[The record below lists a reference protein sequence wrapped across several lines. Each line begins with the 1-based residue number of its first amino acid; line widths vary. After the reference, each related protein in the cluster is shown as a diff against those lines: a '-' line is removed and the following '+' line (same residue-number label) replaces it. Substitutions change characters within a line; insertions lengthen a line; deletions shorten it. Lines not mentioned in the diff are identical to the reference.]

1 MVFIYK
7 LLNIIYIWTLIKN
20 CKGGYALFR
29 NSKLLFWT
37 VELLLLFLVLFVGT
51 RITFLFQPIAI
62 LISTLFAP
70 ILVSVFLY
78 FLFAPIVDFLERKK
92 IPRSIGIIILYV
104 GLILIAVISIVNVF
118 PTLMEQFKDL
128 VNKMPRIVDQTTNQ
142 LGLLED
148 WLGSQNYVEIKDIEQ
163 KIADY
168 ALVFIGGIT
177 GGIGAIFSVLS
188 NVTLIILTV
197 PFILFYMFKDGHKF
211 PKAMSRFLP
220 SSLRNEAIHIAKE
233 TSETLASYIQGQT
246 IVCIF
251 VGIGTFIGYSI
262 IGLQNALI
270 LGLVAA
276 ITNIIPY
283 FGPFIGGA
291 PAVIIAALI
300 SPKLA
305 LLVVLIILIVQQI
318 DSNLISPYIMG
329 KKLNIHPLTII
340 LLLLFA
346 GNFAGVMGMILAVPT
361 YAICKVVVVNISRI
375 ISLRK
380 KAKFADKI
388 IDDEIETNIEININD
403 DPELNKKD

>member
-1 MVFIYK
+1 MYK
-7 LLNIIYIWTLIKN
+7 
-20 CKGGYALFR
+20 

-37 VELLLLFLVLFVGT
+37 IELLLLFLVLFVGT
-51 RITFLFQPIAI
+51 KISFLFQPIAI

-92 IPRSIGIIILYV
+92 VPRSIGILLLYL
-104 GLILIAVISIVNVF
+104 GLILIAVVSIINVF
-118 PTLMEQFKDL
+118 PTLTEQFKDL
-128 VNKMPRIVDQTTNQ
+128 VNNMPTIVNEATNKI
-142 LGLLED
+142 GLLEK
-148 WLGSQNYVEIKDIEQ
+148 WLGSQNYVEIKDLE
-163 KIADY
+163 KKVADY
-168 ALVFIGGIT
+168 ALVFLGGIT
-177 GGIGAIFSVLS
+177 GGIGAFFNILS
-188 NVTLIILTV
+188 NVTLIIVTV

-211 PKAMSRFLP
+211 PAALSRFLP
-220 SSLRNEAIHIAKE
+220 QSLRNEAIHIANE
-233 TSETLASYIQGQT
+233 TGETLASYIQGQT

-262 IGLQNALI
+262 IGIPNALI
-270 LGLVAA
+270 LALVAA

-291 PAVIIAALI
+291 PAVIVAALI

-305 LLVVLIILIVQQI
+305 LFVVLIIVIVQQI

-346 GNFAGVMGMILAVPT
+346 GNFAGVLGMVLAVPT
-361 YAICKVVVVNISRI
+361 YAICKVVIVNISRI
-375 ISLRK
+375 INLKK

-388 IDDEIETNIEININD
+388 IDDDTETNIEININND
-403 DPELNKKD
+403 NEPKE

>member
-1 MVFIYK
+1 MYK
-7 LLNIIYIWTLIKN
+7 
-20 CKGGYALFR
+20 

-37 VELLLLFLVLFVGT
+37 IELLLLFLVLFVGT
-51 RITFLFQPIAI
+51 KISFLFQPIAI

-70 ILVSVFLY
+70 ILVSIFLY

-92 IPRSIGIIILYV
+92 VPRSIGILLLYL
-104 GLILIAVISIVNVF
+104 GLILIAVVSIINVF
-118 PTLMEQFKDL
+118 PTLTEQFKDL
-128 VNKMPRIVDQTTNQ
+128 VNNMPTIVNEATNKI
-142 LGLLED
+142 GLLEK
-148 WLGSQNYVEIKDIEQ
+148 WLGSQNYVEIKDLE
-163 KIADY
+163 KKVADY

-177 GGIGAIFSVLS
+177 GGIGAFFNILS

-211 PKAMSRFLP
+211 PAAMSRFLP
-220 SSLRNEAIHIAKE
+220 QSLRNEAIHIANE

-262 IGLQNALI
+262 IGIPNALI
-270 LGLVAA
+270 LALVAA

-291 PAVIIAALI
+291 PAVIVAALI

-305 LLVVLIILIVQQI
+305 LFVVLIILIVQQI

-346 GNFAGVMGMILAVPT
+346 GNFAGVLGMVLAVPT
-361 YAICKVVVVNISRI
+361 YAICKVVIVNISRI
-375 ISLRK
+375 INLRK

-388 IDDEIETNIEININD
+388 IDDDIETNIEININND
-403 DPELNKKD
+403 NDQKE

>member
-1 MVFIYK
+1 MYK
-7 LLNIIYIWTLIKN
+7 
-20 CKGGYALFR
+20 

-37 VELLLLFLVLFVGT
+37 IELLLLFLVLFVGT
-51 RITFLFQPIAI
+51 KISFLFQPIVI

-70 ILVSVFLY
+70 ILVSIFLY

-92 IPRSIGIIILYV
+92 VPRSIGILLLYL
-104 GLILIAVISIVNVF
+104 GLILIAVVSIINVF
-118 PTLMEQFKDL
+118 PTLTEQFKDL
-128 VNKMPRIVDQTTNQ
+128 VNNMPTIVNEATNKI
-142 LGLLED
+142 GLLEK
-148 WLGSQNYVEIKDIEQ
+148 WLGSQNYVEIKDLE
-163 KIADY
+163 KKVADY

-177 GGIGAIFSVLS
+177 GGIGAFFNILS

-211 PKAMSRFLP
+211 PAAMSRFLP
-220 SSLRNEAIHIAKE
+220 QSLRNEAIHIANE

-262 IGLQNALI
+262 IGIPNALI
-270 LGLVAA
+270 LALVAA

-291 PAVIIAALI
+291 PAVIVAALI

-305 LLVVLIILIVQQI
+305 LFVVLIIVIVQQI

-346 GNFAGVMGMILAVPT
+346 GNFAGVLGMVLAVPT
-361 YAICKVVVVNISRI
+361 YAICKVVIVNIARI
-375 ISLRK
+375 INLRK
-380 KAKFADKI
+380 KSKFADKI
-388 IDDEIETNIEININD
+388 IDDDIETNIEININND
-403 DPELNKKD
+403 NDQKE

>member
-1 MVFIYK
+1 
-7 LLNIIYIWTLIKN
+7 
-20 CKGGYALFR
+20 LFR

-37 VELLLLFLVLFVGT
+37 IELLLLFLVLFVGT
-51 RITFLFQPIAI
+51 KITFLFQPIAI

-78 FLFAPIVDFLERKK
+78 FLFAPIIDFLERKK

-128 VNKMPRIVDQTTNQ
+128 VNKMPKIVDQTTNQ

-168 ALVFIGGIT
+168 AVVFIGGIT

-211 PKAMSRFLP
+211 PKAMSQFLP
-220 SSLRNEAIHIAKE
+220 PSLRNEAIHIAKE

-246 IVCIF
+246 LVCIF

-262 IGLQNALI
+262 IGLPNALI

-291 PAVIIAALI
+291 PAVIVAALI

-361 YAICKVVVVNISRI
+361 YAICKVVVVNIARI
-375 ISLRK
+375 IRLRK

-388 IDDEIETNIEININD
+388 IDDEIETNIEINIKND

>member
-1 MVFIYK
+1 MYK
-7 LLNIIYIWTLIKN
+7 
-20 CKGGYALFR
+20 

-37 VELLLLFLVLFVGT
+37 IELLLLFLVLFVGT
-51 RITFLFQPIAI
+51 KISFLFQPIAI

-70 ILVSVFLY
+70 ILVSIFLY

-92 IPRSIGIIILYV
+92 VPRSIGILLLYL
-104 GLILIAVISIVNVF
+104 GLILIAVVSIINVF
-118 PTLMEQFKDL
+118 PTLTEQFKDL
-128 VNKMPRIVDQTTNQ
+128 VNNMPTIVNEATDKI
-142 LGLLED
+142 GLLEK
-148 WLGSQNYVEIKDIEQ
+148 WLGSQNYVEIKDLE
-163 KIADY
+163 KKVADY

-177 GGIGAIFSVLS
+177 GGIGAFFNILS

-211 PKAMSRFLP
+211 PAAMSRFLP
-220 SSLRNEAIHIAKE
+220 QSLRNEAIHIANE

-262 IGLQNALI
+262 IGIPNALI
-270 LGLVAA
+270 LALVAA

-291 PAVIIAALI
+291 PAVIVAALI

-305 LLVVLIILIVQQI
+305 LFVVLIILIVQQI

-346 GNFAGVMGMILAVPT
+346 GNFAGVLGMVLAVPT
-361 YAICKVVVVNISRI
+361 YAICKVVIVNISRI
-375 ISLRK
+375 INLRK

-388 IDDEIETNIEININD
+388 IDDDIETNIEININND
-403 DPELNKKD
+403 NDQKE

>member
-1 MVFIYK
+1 M
-7 LLNIIYIWTLIKN
+7 
-20 CKGGYALFR
+20 FR

-37 VELLLLFLVLFVGT
+37 IELLLLFLVLFVGT
-51 RITFLFQPIAI
+51 KITFLFQPIAI

-78 FLFAPIVDFLERKK
+78 FLFAPIIDFLERKK

-128 VNKMPRIVDQTTNQ
+128 VNKMPKIVDQTTNQ

-168 ALVFIGGIT
+168 AVVFIGGIT

-211 PKAMSRFLP
+211 PKAMSQFLP
-220 SSLRNEAIHIAKE
+220 PSLRNEAIHIAKE

-246 IVCIF
+246 LVCIF

-262 IGLQNALI
+262 IGLPNALI

-291 PAVIIAALI
+291 PAVIVAALI

-361 YAICKVVVVNISRI
+361 YAICKVVVVNIARI
-375 ISLRK
+375 IRLRK

-388 IDDEIETNIEININD
+388 IDDEIETNIEINIKND

>member
-1 MVFIYK
+1 MYK
-7 LLNIIYIWTLIKN
+7 
-20 CKGGYALFR
+20 

-37 VELLLLFLVLFVGT
+37 IELLLLFLVLFVGT
-51 RITFLFQPIAI
+51 KISFLFQPIAI

-70 ILVSVFLY
+70 ILVSIFLY

-92 IPRSIGIIILYV
+92 VPRSIGILLLYL
-104 GLILIAVISIVNVF
+104 GLILIAVVSIINVF
-118 PTLMEQFKDL
+118 PTLTEQFKDL
-128 VNKMPRIVDQTTNQ
+128 VNNMPTIVNEATNKI
-142 LGLLED
+142 GLLEK
-148 WLGSQNYVEIKDIEQ
+148 WLGSQNYVEIKDLE
-163 KIADY
+163 KKVADY

-177 GGIGAIFSVLS
+177 GGIGAFFNILS

-211 PKAMSRFLP
+211 PAAMSRFLP
-220 SSLRNEAIHIAKE
+220 QSLRNEAIHIANE

-262 IGLQNALI
+262 IGIPNALI
-270 LGLVAA
+270 LALVAA

-291 PAVIIAALI
+291 PAVIVAALI

-305 LLVVLIILIVQQI
+305 LFVVLIILIVQQI

-346 GNFAGVMGMILAVPT
+346 GNFAGVLGMVLAVPT
-361 YAICKVVVVNISRI
+361 YAICKVVIVNISRI
-375 ISLRK
+375 INLRK

-388 IDDEIETNIEININD
+388 IDEDIETNIEININND
-403 DPELNKKD
+403 KEQKE

>member
-1 MVFIYK
+1 M
-7 LLNIIYIWTLIKN
+7 
-20 CKGGYALFR
+20 FR

-37 VELLLLFLVLFVGT
+37 IELLLLFLVLFVGT
-51 RITFLFQPIAI
+51 KITFLFQPIAI

-78 FLFAPIVDFLERKK
+78 FLFAPIIDFLERKK

-104 GLILIAVISIVNVF
+104 GLILIAVLSIVNVF

-128 VNKMPRIVDQTTNQ
+128 VNNMPRIVDQTTNQ

-163 KIADY
+163 KVADY
-168 ALVFIGGIT
+168 AVVFIGGIT

-211 PKAMSRFLP
+211 PKAMSQFLP
-220 SSLRNEAIHIAKE
+220 PSLRNEAIHIAKE

-246 IVCIF
+246 LVCIF

-262 IGLQNALI
+262 IGLPNALI

-291 PAVIIAALI
+291 PAVIVAALI

-346 GNFAGVMGMILAVPT
+346 GNFAGVLGMILAVPT
-361 YAICKVVVVNISRI
+361 YAICKVVVVNIARI
-375 ISLRK
+375 IRLRK

-388 IDDEIETNIEININD
+388 IDDEIETNIEININND

>member
-1 MVFIYK
+1 MYK
-7 LLNIIYIWTLIKN
+7 
-20 CKGGYALFR
+20 

-37 VELLLLFLVLFVGT
+37 IELLLLFLVLFVGT
-51 RITFLFQPIAI
+51 KISFLFQPIAI

-70 ILVSVFLY
+70 ILVSIFLY

-92 IPRSIGIIILYV
+92 VPRSIGILLLYL
-104 GLILIAVISIVNVF
+104 GLILIAVVSIINVF
-118 PTLMEQFKDL
+118 PTLTQQFKDL
-128 VNKMPRIVDQTTNQ
+128 VNNMPTIVNEATNKI
-142 LGLLED
+142 GLLEK
-148 WLGSQNYVEIKDIEQ
+148 WLGSQNYVEIKDLE
-163 KIADY
+163 KKVADY

-177 GGIGAIFSVLS
+177 GGIGAFFNILS
-188 NVTLIILTV
+188 NVTLIILTA

-211 PKAMSRFLP
+211 PAAMSRFLP
-220 SSLRNEAIHIAKE
+220 QSLRNEAIHIANE

-262 IGLQNALI
+262 IGIPNALI
-270 LGLVAA
+270 LALVAA

-291 PAVIIAALI
+291 PAVIVAFLI

-305 LLVVLIILIVQQI
+305 LFVVLIILIVQQI

-346 GNFAGVMGMILAVPT
+346 GNFAGVLGMVLAVPT
-361 YAICKVVVVNISRI
+361 YAICKVVIVNITRI
-375 ISLRK
+375 INLRK

-388 IDDEIETNIEININD
+388 IDDDIETNIEININND
-403 DPELNKKD
+403 NEPKE

>member
-1 MVFIYK
+1 M
-7 LLNIIYIWTLIKN
+7 
-20 CKGGYALFR
+20 FR

-37 VELLLLFLVLFVGT
+37 IELLLLFLVLFVGT
-51 RITFLFQPIAI
+51 KITFLFQPIAI

-78 FLFAPIVDFLERKK
+78 FLFAPIIDFLERKK

-104 GLILIAVISIVNVF
+104 GLILIAVLSIVNVF

-128 VNKMPRIVDQTTNQ
+128 VNNMPRIVDQTTNQ

-163 KIADY
+163 KVADY
-168 ALVFIGGIT
+168 AVVFIGGIT

-211 PKAMSRFLP
+211 PKAMSQFLP
-220 SSLRNEAIHIAKE
+220 PSLRNEAIHIAKE

-246 IVCIF
+246 LVCIF

-262 IGLQNALI
+262 IGLPNALI

-291 PAVIIAALI
+291 PAVIVAALI

-346 GNFAGVMGMILAVPT
+346 GNFAGVLGMILAVPT
-361 YAICKVVVVNISRI
+361 YAICKVVVVNIARI
-375 ISLRK
+375 IRLRK

-388 IDDEIETNIEININD
+388 IDDEIDTNIEININND

>member
-1 MVFIYK
+1 MYK
-7 LLNIIYIWTLIKN
+7 
-20 CKGGYALFR
+20 

-37 VELLLLFLVLFVGT
+37 IELLLLFLVLFVGT
-51 RITFLFQPIAI
+51 KISFLFQPIAI

-70 ILVSVFLY
+70 ILVSIFLY

-92 IPRSIGIIILYV
+92 VPRSIGILLLYL
-104 GLILIAVISIVNVF
+104 GLILIAVVSIINVF
-118 PTLMEQFKDL
+118 PTLTEQFKDL
-128 VNKMPRIVDQTTNQ
+128 VNNMPTIVNEATNKI
-142 LGLLED
+142 GLLEK
-148 WLGSQNYVEIKDIEQ
+148 WLGSQNYVEIKDLE
-163 KIADY
+163 KKVADY

-177 GGIGAIFSVLS
+177 GGIGAFFNILS

-211 PKAMSRFLP
+211 PAAMSRFLP
-220 SSLRNEAIHIAKE
+220 QSLRNEAIHIANE

-262 IGLQNALI
+262 IGIPNALI
-270 LGLVAA
+270 LALVAA

-291 PAVIIAALI
+291 PAVIVAALI

-305 LLVVLIILIVQQI
+305 LFVVLIILIVQQI

-346 GNFAGVMGMILAVPT
+346 GNFAGVLGMVLAVPT
-361 YAICKVVVVNISRI
+361 YAICKVVIVNISRI
-375 ISLRK
+375 INLRK

-388 IDDEIETNIEININD
+388 IDDDIETNIEININND
-403 DPELNKKD
+403 NDPKE

>member
-1 MVFIYK
+1 M
-7 LLNIIYIWTLIKN
+7 
-20 CKGGYALFR
+20 FR

-37 VELLLLFLVLFVGT
+37 IELLLLFLVLFVGT
-51 RITFLFQPIAI
+51 KITFLFQPIAI

-78 FLFAPIVDFLERKK
+78 FLFAPIIDFLERKK

-104 GLILIAVISIVNVF
+104 GLILIAVVSIVNVF

-163 KIADY
+163 KVADY
-168 ALVFIGGIT
+168 AVVFIGGIT

-211 PKAMSRFLP
+211 PKAMSSFLP
-220 SSLRNEAIHIAKE
+220 PSLRNEAIHIAKE

-246 IVCIF
+246 LVCIF

-346 GNFAGVMGMILAVPT
+346 GNFAGVLGMILAVPT
-361 YAICKVVVVNISRI
+361 YAICKVVVVNIARI
-375 ISLRK
+375 IRLRK

-388 IDDEIETNIEININD
+388 IDDEIETNIEIHINDD

>member
-1 MVFIYK
+1 MYK
-7 LLNIIYIWTLIKN
+7 
-20 CKGGYALFR
+20 

-37 VELLLLFLVLFVGT
+37 IELLLLFLVLFVGT
-51 RITFLFQPIAI
+51 KISFLFQPIAI

-70 ILVSVFLY
+70 ILVSIFLY

-92 IPRSIGIIILYV
+92 VPRSIGILLLYL
-104 GLILIAVISIVNVF
+104 GLILIAVVSIINVF
-118 PTLMEQFKDL
+118 PTLTEQFKDL
-128 VNKMPRIVDQTTNQ
+128 VNNMPKIVNEATNKI
-142 LGLLED
+142 GLLEK
-148 WLGSQNYVEIKDIEQ
+148 WLGSQNYVEIKDLE
-163 KIADY
+163 KKVADY

-177 GGIGAIFSVLS
+177 GGIGAFFNILS

-211 PKAMSRFLP
+211 PAAMSRFLP
-220 SSLRNEAIHIAKE
+220 QSLRNEAIHIANE

-262 IGLQNALI
+262 IGIPNALI
-270 LGLVAA
+270 LALVAA

-291 PAVIIAALI
+291 PAVIVAALI

-305 LLVVLIILIVQQI
+305 LFVVLIILIVQQI

-346 GNFAGVMGMILAVPT
+346 GNFAGVLGMVLAVPT
-361 YAICKVVVVNISRI
+361 YAICKVVIVNISRI
-375 ISLRK
+375 INLRK

-388 IDDEIETNIEININD
+388 IDDDIETNIEININND
-403 DPELNKKD
+403 NEPKE

>member
-1 MVFIYK
+1 MYK
-7 LLNIIYIWTLIKN
+7 
-20 CKGGYALFR
+20 

-37 VELLLLFLVLFVGT
+37 IELLLLFLVLFVGT
-51 RITFLFQPIAI
+51 KISFLFQPIAI
-62 LISTLFAP
+62 LVSTLFAP
-70 ILVSVFLY
+70 ILVSIFLY

-92 IPRSIGIIILYV
+92 VPRSIGILLLYL
-104 GLILIAVISIVNVF
+104 GLILIAVVSIINVF
-118 PTLMEQFKDL
+118 PTLTQQFKDL
-128 VNKMPRIVDQTTNQ
+128 VNNMPTIVNEATDKI
-142 LGLLED
+142 GLLEK
-148 WLGSQNYVEIKDIEQ
+148 WLGSQNYVEIKDLE
-163 KIADY
+163 KKVADY

-177 GGIGAIFSVLS
+177 GGIGAFFNILS

-211 PKAMSRFLP
+211 PEAMSRFLP
-220 SSLRNEAIHIAKE
+220 QSLRKEAIHIANE

-262 IGLQNALI
+262 IGIHNALI
-270 LGLVAA
+270 LALVAA

-291 PAVIIAALI
+291 PAVIVAFLI

-305 LLVVLIILIVQQI
+305 LFVVLIILIVQQI

-346 GNFAGVMGMILAVPT
+346 GNFAGVLGMVLAVPT
-361 YAICKVVVVNISRI
+361 YAICKVVIVNITRI
-375 ISLRK
+375 INLRK

-388 IDDEIETNIEININD
+388 IDDDVETNIEININND
-403 DPELNKKD
+403 NDQKE

>member
-1 MVFIYK
+1 MFK
-7 LLNIIYIWTLIKN
+7 
-20 CKGGYALFR
+20 

-37 VELLLLFLVLFVGT
+37 IEILLLFLLLFVGT
-51 RITFLFQPIAI
+51 KISFLFQPIAI

-70 ILVSVFLY
+70 ILVAVFLY
-78 FLFAPIVDFLERKK
+78 FLFAPIIDFLERKK
-92 IPRSIGIIILYV
+92 IPRSIGILILYL
-104 GLILIAVISIVNVF
+104 GLILIAVLSIINVF

-128 VNKMPRIVDQTTNQ
+128 VNNMPKIVNQTTD
-142 LGLLED
+142 LISILEQ
-148 WLGSQNYVEIKDIEQ
+148 WLGSQNYVEIRDLEQ
-163 KIADY
+163 KVADY

-177 GGIGAIFSVLS
+177 GGIGAFFNILS

-197 PFILFYMFKDGHKF
+197 PFILFYMFKDGSKF

-220 SSLRNEAIHIAKE
+220 PSLQNEAIHIAKE

-262 IGLQNALI
+262 INLPNALI
-270 LGLVAA
+270 LALVSA
-276 ITNIIPY
+276 ITNMIPY

-291 PAVIIAALI
+291 PAVIVAVLI

-305 LLVVLIILIVQQI
+305 LIVVVIILIVQQV

-346 GNFAGVMGMILAVPT
+346 GNFAGVLGMVLAVPT
-361 YAICKVVVVNISRI
+361 YAICKVVIININRI
-375 ISLRK
+375 IQLRK
-380 KAKFADKI
+380 KAKFADSI
-388 IDDEIETNIEININD
+388 IDEDIENKIEINID
-403 DPELNKKD
+403 KDIDPKIID

>member
-1 MVFIYK
+1 
-7 LLNIIYIWTLIKN
+7 
-20 CKGGYALFR
+20 LFK

-37 VELLLLFLVLFVGT
+37 IELLLLFLVLFVGT
-51 RITFLFQPIAI
+51 KISFLFQPIAI

-70 ILVSVFLY
+70 ILVSIFLY

-92 IPRSIGIIILYV
+92 VPRSIGILLLYL
-104 GLILIAVISIVNVF
+104 GLILIAVVSIINVF
-118 PTLMEQFKDL
+118 PTLTEQFKDL
-128 VNKMPRIVDQTTNQ
+128 VNNMPTIVNEATDKI
-142 LGLLED
+142 GLLEK
-148 WLGSQNYVEIKDIEQ
+148 WLGSQNYVEIKDLE
-163 KIADY
+163 KKVADY

-177 GGIGAIFSVLS
+177 GGIGAFFNILS

-211 PKAMSRFLP
+211 PASMSRFLP
-220 SSLRNEAIHIAKE
+220 QSLRKEAIHIANE

-262 IGLQNALI
+262 IGIPNALI
-270 LGLVAA
+270 LALVAA

-291 PAVIIAALI
+291 PAVIVAFLI

-305 LLVVLIILIVQQI
+305 LFVVLIILIVQQI

-346 GNFAGVMGMILAVPT
+346 GNFAGVLGMVLAVPT
-361 YAICKVVVVNISRI
+361 YAICKVVIVNITRI
-375 ISLRK
+375 INLRK

-388 IDDEIETNIEININD
+388 IDDDPETNIEININND
-403 DPELNKKD
+403 NDQKE

>member
-1 MVFIYK
+1 MYK
-7 LLNIIYIWTLIKN
+7 
-20 CKGGYALFR
+20 

-37 VELLLLFLVLFVGT
+37 IELLLLFLVLFVGT
-51 RITFLFQPIAI
+51 KISFLFQPIAI

-92 IPRSIGIIILYV
+92 VPRSIGILLLYL
-104 GLILIAVISIVNVF
+104 GLILIAVVSIINVF
-118 PTLMEQFKDL
+118 PTLTEQFKDL
-128 VNKMPRIVDQTTNQ
+128 VNNMPTIVNEATNKI
-142 LGLLED
+142 GLLEK
-148 WLGSQNYVEIKDIEQ
+148 WLGSQNYVEIKDLE
-163 KIADY
+163 KKVADY

-177 GGIGAIFSVLS
+177 GGIGAFFNILS

-211 PKAMSRFLP
+211 PAAMSRFLP
-220 SSLRNEAIHIAKE
+220 QSLRNEAIHIANE

-262 IGLQNALI
+262 IGIPNALI
-270 LGLVAA
+270 LALVAA

-291 PAVIIAALI
+291 PAVIVAALI

-305 LLVVLIILIVQQI
+305 LFVVLIIVIVQQI

-346 GNFAGVMGMILAVPT
+346 GNFAGVLGMVLAVPT
-361 YAICKVVVVNISRI
+361 YAICKVVIVNISRI
-375 ISLRK
+375 INLRQ

-388 IDDEIETNIEININD
+388 IDDDIETNIEININND
-403 DPELNKKD
+403 NDQKE

>member
-1 MVFIYK
+1 
-7 LLNIIYIWTLIKN
+7 
-20 CKGGYALFR
+20 LFR

-37 VELLLLFLVLFVGT
+37 IELLLLFLVLFVGT
-51 RITFLFQPIAI
+51 KITFLFQPIAI

-78 FLFAPIVDFLERKK
+78 FLFAPIIDFLERKK

-128 VNKMPRIVDQTTNQ
+128 VNKMPKIVDQTTNQ

-148 WLGSQNYVEIKDIEQ
+148 WLGSQNYVEIKDIE
-163 KIADY
+163 KKVADY
-168 ALVFIGGIT
+168 AVVFIGGIT

-211 PKAMSRFLP
+211 PKAMSQFLP
-220 SSLRNEAIHIAKE
+220 PSLRNEAIHIAKE

-246 IVCIF
+246 LVCIF

-262 IGLQNALI
+262 IGLPNALI

-291 PAVIIAALI
+291 PAVIVAALI

-361 YAICKVVVVNISRI
+361 YAICKVVVVNIARI
-375 ISLRK
+375 IRLRK

-388 IDDEIETNIEININD
+388 IDDEIETNIEININND